1 MSPDEL
7 LLRRLAR
14 EIEAELANIERL
26 RFELRDAPSG
36 DDTFSLR
43 GRASVLHDFYT
54 GVERIFIRI
63 AEELDGGV
71 PRGEQWHRQLLQ
83 DMSLELPE
91 IRPAVISTET
101 AERLGDYLRFRHV
114 FRNVYGF
121 VLDATRLKP
130 LEENF
135 NRAVDAFLTESRAF
149 AGWLRGEG

>member
-1 MSPDEL
+1 
-7 LLRRLAR
+7 
-14 EIEAELANIERL
+14 
-26 RFELRDAPSG
+26 
-36 DDTFSLR
+36 
-43 GRASVLHDFYT
+43 
-54 GVERIFIRI
+54 
-63 AEELDGGV
+63 
-71 PRGEQWHRQLLQ
+71 
-83 DMSLELPE
+83 MSLELPE

>member
-14 EIEAELANIERL
+14 EIEAELANI
-26 RFELRDAPSG
+26 
-36 DDTFSLR
+36 
-43 GRASVLHDFYT
+43 
-54 GVERIFIRI
+54 
-63 AEELDGGV
+63 
-71 PRGEQWHRQLLQ
+71 
-83 DMSLELPE
+83 
-91 IRPAVISTET
+91 
-101 AERLGDYLRFRHV
+101 ERLGDYLRFRHV